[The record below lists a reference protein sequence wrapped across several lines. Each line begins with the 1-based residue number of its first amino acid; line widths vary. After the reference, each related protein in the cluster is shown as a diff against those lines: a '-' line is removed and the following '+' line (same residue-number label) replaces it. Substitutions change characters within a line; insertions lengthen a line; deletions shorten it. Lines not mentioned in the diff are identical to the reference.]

1 MKKRIWSLLMVLCM
15 VICLAAGCNK
25 KDPDTQE
32 SGANPTEAVTD
43 NKTEDGKSEDKPSNQ
58 NVTPEATPEPTPEVK
73 KATYLSTS
81 FKDAVSNLDSSVFP
95 VKTESGVSMN
105 LDVKVDGALKTM
117 VDQMLSMYGATAPS
131 KLSANLLVDIDQK
144 DTESCV
150 FGKLT
155 FNGESL
161 DAKVFVKDSVLY
173 IGVPVLTDK
182 YIKIDLSQFLP
193 EEQMTQMPSVSQED
207 VKKLQN
213 LMLDCA
219 KELADCVS
227 PAKTEDNATALIKNS
242 VLGMDVSVTGTKY
255 VDTVNTRKAMEAYL
269 KFMKE
274 TLTVLGM
281 QDQIAELEEDF
292 DLEQTEDFTIEYV
305 VAEDGGR
312 ALILVNPENEK
323 LKFLNNEQYFI
334 FSVVDAEGEEDNV
347 CLYAKKTSEKKGNIY
362 LVQNGEIIDTFAI
375 SYELLDEGIKL
386 IFTVNSEAANVN
398 VAVTFSKKGVDA
410 GVKFSSNGE
419 EWVNATLSI
428 KERDYKAQSME
439 GVDVVEDMEAWTESF
454 TTDKLN
460 DFFTKT
466 LGVSFD
472 SLLEMM
478 NSGDDDLGG
487 DDDWDDSDYNWD
499 DNDDWDLEGDGYD
512 G

>member
-1 MKKRIWSLLMVLCM
+1 
-15 VICLAAGCNK
+15 
-25 KDPDTQE
+25 
-32 SGANPTEAVTD
+32 
-43 NKTEDGKSEDKPSNQ
+43 
-58 NVTPEATPEPTPEVK
+58 
-73 KATYLSTS
+73 
-81 FKDAVSNLDSSVFP
+81 
-95 VKTESGVSMN
+95 
-105 LDVKVDGALKTM
+105 
-117 VDQMLSMYGATAPS
+117 
-131 KLSANLLVDIDQK
+131 
-144 DTESCV
+144 
-150 FGKLT
+150 
-155 FNGESL
+155 
-161 DAKVFVKDSVLY
+161 
-173 IGVPVLTDK
+173 
-182 YIKIDLSQFLP
+182 
-193 EEQMTQMPSVSQED
+193 MTQMPSVSQED

-255 VDTVNTRKAMEAYL
+255 VDTVNTRKAMEAFL

-487 DDDWDDSDYNWD
+487 DADWDDSDYNWD

>member
-1 MKKRIWSLLMVLCM
+1 M
-15 VICLAAGCNK
+15 
-25 KDPDTQE
+25 
-32 SGANPTEAVTD
+32 
-43 NKTEDGKSEDKPSNQ
+43 
-58 NVTPEATPEPTPEVK
+58 K

-193 EEQMTQMPSVSQED
+193 EEQMPSVSQED

-219 KELADCVS
+219 KELADCLS

-242 VLGMDVSVTGTKY
+242 VLGMDVSVTGTKC
-255 VDTVNTRKAMEAYL
+255 TVML
-269 KFMKE
+269 
-274 TLTVLGM
+274 
-281 QDQIAELEEDF
+281 
-292 DLEQTEDFTIEYV
+292 
-305 VAEDGGR
+305 
-312 ALILVNPENEK
+312 
-323 LKFLNNEQYFI
+323 
-334 FSVVDAEGEEDNV
+334 
-347 CLYAKKTSEKKGNIY
+347 
-362 LVQNGEIIDTFAI
+362 
-375 SYELLDEGIKL
+375 
-386 IFTVNSEAANVN
+386 
-398 VAVTFSKKGVDA
+398 
-410 GVKFSSNGE
+410 
-419 EWVNATLSI
+419 
-428 KERDYKAQSME
+428 
-439 GVDVVEDMEAWTESF
+439 
-454 TTDKLN
+454 
-460 DFFTKT
+460 
-466 LGVSFD
+466 
-472 SLLEMM
+472 
-478 NSGDDDLGG
+478 
-487 DDDWDDSDYNWD
+487 
-499 DNDDWDLEGDGYD
+499 
-512 G
+512 